1 MASRPRRPPSSTLPW
16 CRSPCSTTGSQG
28 CGTAP
33 QQCELGQGTAAH
45 RASGA
50 AGSALPYSSRQHD
63 AATRR
68 RCTTLWWPAD
78 PSLRTAARRVCVR
91 EQHAQATG
99 HAYRRQA
106 SAPRHHRPSNPAPQ
120 LPAQFRW
127 NHAPVSASPARRRR
141 SVPAAARLP
150 LVAMRAPSSRRRQ
163 RRRYSPCISSLREQ
177 GKY

>member
-1 MASRPRRPPSSTLPW
+1 RRVIARGISVKVLRIDGKQATATAIKRVAIVQVAMQHDGITRVRPQLP
-16 CRSPCSTTGSQG
+16 GE

-99 HAYRRQA
+99 HAYRR
-106 SAPRHHRPSNPAPQ
+106 
-120 LPAQFRW
+120 
-127 NHAPVSASPARRRR
+127 
-141 SVPAAARLP
+141 
-150 LVAMRAPSSRRRQ
+150 
-163 RRRYSPCISSLREQ
+163 
-177 GKY
+177 